1 MDKVFSTR
9 LDENLIKKVDRFI
22 KARSITKKSLVEQSL
37 RTYLKGAESNID
49 RGIIDQSFGVW
60 KRDESIRKTWNRGRS
75 AFNRGLERYSQDK
88 ELA

>member
-9 LDENLIKKVDRFI
+9 LDENLIKKVDHFI

-49 RGIIDQSFGVW
+49 LGIIDQSFGAW
-60 KRDESIRKTWNRGRS
+60 KRDEAIHKTWSRGRS
-75 AFNRGLERYSQDK
+75 AFNRGLERYSRDK
-88 ELA
+88 DS